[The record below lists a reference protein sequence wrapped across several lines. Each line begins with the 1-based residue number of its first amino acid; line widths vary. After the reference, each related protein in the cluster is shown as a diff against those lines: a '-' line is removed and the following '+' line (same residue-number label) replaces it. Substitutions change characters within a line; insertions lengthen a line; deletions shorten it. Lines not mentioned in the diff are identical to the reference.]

1 MPQRKEE
8 QLLERDSMEIYG
20 EPKKSNCW
28 LSGRSDGLQVFTLRL
43 HLARF
48 SQQLLKSS
56 VLNQTTFP
64 GDTVWRQKAQHKSSS
79 STCH

>member
-28 LSGRSDGLQVFTLRL
+28 LSGTEPSPD
-43 HLARF
+43 
-48 SQQLLKSS
+48 KSRVES
-56 VLNQTTFP
+56 PDTA
-64 GDTVWRQKAQHKSSS
+64 GD
-79 STCH
+79 C